1 MNKEFDIEDI
11 MNNIF
16 GIAITKELE
25 DYKKERETKKEE
37 MKKYAKQVAEASK
50 YLRDEML
57 KNGFSK
63 EFTETL
69 LLEIIKNIILKGEF

>member
-1 MNKEFDIEDI
+1 MNKEFDIEDM

-25 DYKKERETKKEE
+25 NYKKEREKEQEE
-37 MKKYAKQVAEASK
+37 MKKYQKQFAEASK
-50 YLRDEML
+50 HFRDEML

-69 LLEIIKNIILKGEF
+69 LLEIIKNTILKGEF